1 MSYLFPALRLTDWVL
16 QLRLSEYVFTITQ
29 CSTCNCIHYLLSQK
43 RVIFVLTLIIHLH
56 VFKLGV
62 CSGIIVL
69 LVGTSLVSGEAS
81 NSNLTENAH
90 SSQ

>member
-56 VFKLGV
+56 IFKSGVFND
-62 CSGIIVL
+62 IIVVL
-69 LVGTSLVSGEAS
+69 GTSLVWGIAS
-81 NSNLTENAH
+81 NLNL
-90 SSQ
+90 